1 MQDGINLPQE
11 IVPLVELQLPARE
24 TVLQL
29 QVLAIH
35 TLSGYLPGKLV
46 LVKDGLP
53 YISFFTVPL
62 NNPFIRQANRL

>member
-1 MQDGINLPQE
+1 VQDGIDLPPE

-35 TLSGYLPGKLV
+35 TLSGYLPGKPV
-46 LVKDGLP
+46 LVKEELL
-53 YISFFTVPL
+53 YISFFTALL
-62 NNPFIRQANRL
+62 NYGFTKH

>member
-1 MQDGINLPQE
+1 MQDGIDLPHE

-35 TLSGYLPGKLV
+35 TLSGYLPGKPA
-46 LVKDGLP
+46 LVKNGLP
-53 YISFFTVPL
+53 DAYFHYQLLYSP
-62 NNPFIRQANRL
+62 AE